1 MIGVRMAEN
10 LSGLILDLN
19 IGIVNRTL
27 RDLKGYL
34 ETCLCLTIIR
44 NNLIGRLEIRA
55 KIRQLLVSTLTLGSR
70 STFSGGYPEC
80 KGSSLSI
87 QRGTLVL

>member
-1 MIGVRMAEN
+1 MAEN
-10 LSGLILDLN
+10 LSGLTLDLN

-34 ETCLCLTIIR
+34 ETCLCLTTIR
-44 NNLIGRLEIRA
+44 NNLIGHLEIRA
-55 KIRQLLVSTLTLGSR
+55 KISQLLVSILTLVSR

-80 KGSSLSI
+80 KGSKPSI
-87 QRGTLVL
+87 QKGILVA